1 MYDKQLT
8 KEKDVGRNYEKQ
20 PITGLLPGIPNTV
33 LHEAIKELSE
43 SRIESVRNIL
53 YNSADSLGVY
63 KYEEATGLLDKSIKE
78 IEAIKVKI
86 KALDMLD
93 PRPPK
98 GA

>member
-1 MYDKQLT
+1 M
-8 KEKDVGRNYEKQ
+8 GRNYEKQ
-20 PITGLLPGIPNTV
+20 PITGLLPGIPNTI
-33 LHEAIKELSE
+33 LHEAIKELSVT
-43 SRIESVRNIL
+43 RIEQVRNLL
-53 YNSADSLGVY
+53 YTSADTLSVY
-63 KYEEATGLLDKSIKE
+63 RYEEAANMLDKSIKE